1 MSGDAVRFALSGS
14 DFSKLLLA
22 FIYYLWI
29 YSFMICSQISL
40 DPVWKAGTITANQS
54 ILRVSIR
61 RKCSARIF
69 CRSVGHFL
77 IGQIFELF
85 TTSGYK
91 WVYSFQFFCCVST
104 QQHRATEE
112 ILLLSIHISTGWRTK
127 HVVLQRESWDD
138 LHGKHVFEN
147 YCWIFKGWA
156 FWPQHSSFSRG
167 NDCNWFNVASVRRTQ
182 TTDGLKVYSLSLSVY
197 CFRLKT
203 QGWKTISS
211 YCSPESCTQCYM
223 GQRFHVDQSWSCLC
237 NDCEAAVSILLVFT
251 AKGQSEQRKRIWPR
265 ETPSGT
271 RSENTLKRRSASKH

>member
-1 MSGDAVRFALSGS
+1 MSGNAVRFALSGS

-69 CRSVGHFL
+69 CRSVAHFL

-91 WVYSFQFFCCVST
+91 WVYSFQFCCVST

-127 HVVLQRESWDD
+127 HAVVLQRESWDD

-182 TTDGLKVYSLSLSVY
+182 TTDGL
-197 CFRLKT
+197 FT
-203 QGWKTISS
+203 
-211 YCSPESCTQCYM
+211 P
-223 GQRFHVDQSWSCLC
+223 
-237 NDCEAAVSILLVFT
+237 LVCRFT
-251 AKGQSEQRKRIWPR
+251 ASDWKLKAGKPFQVTAHLKAARNATWARDFMWISHGAASVMIAKQLSPYCLSSLLKDKVSKEKGYGHGRHPQEQEVK
-265 ETPSGT
+265 TP
-271 RSENTLKRRSASKH
+271 